1 MTMDKAQSFTLEGV
15 MASLLL
21 LVVMYTFFQS
31 SLVVSPM
38 WSEISD
44 AQLRL
49 LAYDALKILD
59 NTTKIEVNG
68 KYVYHNDSLQGL
80 LANLIM
86 TPDGKFE
93 ANDMFSE
100 KLKILVYPAYIRLEV
115 YWVERYTEGYTINGS
130 AIKPFDSEPTPE
142 AVAASRYIVMDKLEL
157 KDSFK
162 NDPQIPDPVVF
173 EVRLILWR

>member
-68 KYVYHNDSLQGL
+68 NHVYHNDSLQGF
-80 LANLIM
+80 LANL
-86 TPDGKFE
+86 DESFE

-162 NDPQIPDPVVF
+162 NDPQIRDPVVF

>member
-1 MTMDKAQSFTLEGV
+1 MAMEKAQSFTLEGV

-49 LAYDALKILD
+49 L
-59 NTTKIEVNG
+59 
-68 KYVYHNDSLQGL
+68 
-80 LANLIM
+80 
-86 TPDGKFE
+86 
-93 ANDMFSE
+93 NDMFSE

-115 YWVERYTEGYTINGS
+115 YWVERYTEGYTIYTINGS